1 VLKNQHMTKPKL
13 TDSLSRRE
21 RQVMNILFR
30 RGEATVSEVMGELPD
45 PPTYSAV
52 RSILRILAEKKLITH
67 REDGPRYVYL
77 PAVSQDRAADEALN
91 QVVRTFFD
99 GSAEAAVT
107 ALLRL
112 SDAEIEDTE
121 IDKLRDRIRKAR
133 VSGR

>member
-1 VLKNQHMTKPKL
+1 MAKPKL

-30 RGEATVSEVMGELPD
+30 HGEATVSEVMHELPD

-52 RSILRILAEKKLITH
+52 RSILRVLTEKKLITH

-77 PAVSQDRAADEALN
+77 PAVSADHAADEALN

-99 GSAEAAVT
+99 GSAEAAV
-107 ALLRL
+107 APLLRIAGAGIN
-112 SDAEIEDTE
+112 SDQKAQ
-121 IDKLRDRIRKAR
+121 LPDRIPTGPP
-133 VSGR
+133 S